1 VFFDI
6 LTIFEDFFDS
16 SLKNQNCGV
25 ISKAICSGIL
35 QVAVRN
41 LRDYTHDRHRTT
53 DDRPFG
59 GGAGMVMKPEPL
71 CNALDEIKLEA
82 QRALAPE
89 PLVVLLSP
97 RGVTFNQKLACELAN
112 FEHICLI
119 CGRYEG
125 VDERVRELYVDFEL
139 SIGDYVLSGGEAAAL
154 VVVDAVGRLCKG
166 VLGCE
171 SSSKEESFSQ
181 EHLLLEHPH
190 YTRPRHFRG
199 LNVPEVLL
207 SGDHARIQKWR
218 REEALK
224 LTAIKRPELLEQAQL
239 TEEDMAFLGK
249 IR

>member
-1 VFFDI
+1 MFFDI